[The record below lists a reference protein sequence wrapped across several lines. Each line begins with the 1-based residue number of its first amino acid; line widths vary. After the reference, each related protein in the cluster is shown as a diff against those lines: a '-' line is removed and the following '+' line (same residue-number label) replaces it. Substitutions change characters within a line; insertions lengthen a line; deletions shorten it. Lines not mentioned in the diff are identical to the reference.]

1 MKRMI
6 PWLLTGALAL
16 TAMAAGAAT
25 GEVAGAGASAALT
38 VQQILDRHVAARGG
52 ADAWRKIQSMGW
64 TGRIESGAGGISK
77 TPFLMLFRRP
87 DATRF
92 EVMAQGQRSV
102 RVFDGSKGWKMIP
115 TASGVPDVKEY
126 SEEEISFARD
136 AVGLGGQGAG
146 DAEGG
151 GAEADQ
157 IARFQVQ
164 TVEHQRVGE
173 QAVMAVAVHQR
184 GVDGLF
190 GRRLGR
196 SHQGPGGVHGF
207 EFDQGALA
215 GGGDQEGAHHGH
227 LGGLGTLA
235 GEPLPQGGGEGGV
248 AAIDLDVA
256 AEDAAAI
263 GGEARVDGGAQAAH
277 GGDDAHAQSQAEQ
290 HGGETADTS
299 TQFAAGEAE
308 GEGQHEVWG
317 MVGSGE
323 VEAHGVDA
331 PAVCSIRVVNV
342 VRRGGETRGGVGG
355 AWDGF
360 WTRSSLAS
368 YSRIFPT

>member
-126 SEEEISFARD
+126 SEEEIRFARD
-136 AVGLGGQGAG
+136 AVGLDGPLFDPKAKGVKVRLLGMDSVDGHRAYHLKVTLPSGQMRDEWIDAHSFLELRYDRESHTVAGATVVVSVYLRNYQ
-146 DAEGG
+146 AFEGLLIPLTIETG
-151 GAEADQ
+151 GASVQNTDKMIIEK
-157 IARFQVQ
+157 IALNPEVN
-164 TVEHQRVGE
+164 
-173 QAVMAVAVHQR
+173 
-184 GVDGLF
+184 D
-190 GRRLGR
+190 
-196 SHQGPGGVHGF
+196 S
-207 EFDQGALA
+207 
-215 GGGDQEGAHHGH
+215 
-227 LGGLGTLA
+227 
-235 GEPLPQGGGEGGV
+235 
-248 AAIDLDVA
+248 
-256 AEDAAAI
+256 
-263 GGEARVDGGAQAAH
+263 
-277 GGDDAHAQSQAEQ
+277 
-290 HGGETADTS
+290 
-299 TQFAAGEAE
+299 QFARPTIPVQRHTGVVVDTRPTGAAG
-308 GEGQHEVWG
+308 
-317 MVGSGE
+317 
-323 VEAHGVDA
+323 
-331 PAVCSIRVVNV
+331 PASK
-342 VRRGGETRGGVGG
+342 
-355 AWDGF
+355 
-360 WTRSSLAS
+360 
-368 YSRIFPT
+368 P